1 MLNLNI
7 REARVEDAAILVA
20 AERDTAETPG
30 LLVSRSSELTLESF
44 EKKIVELSKSG
55 RYLVAEK
62 DGKIMGHA
70 FLDPMP
76 LQAISHVFRLT
87 IVVHPGYES
96 QGIGNALMKNLMDWA
111 TQTPR
116 VRKIEL
122 LVRATNQ
129 RAIRLYSKLGFL
141 EEGRFKDRV
150 RLPDGSFV
158 DDLAMAWFPER

>member
-20 AERDTAETPG
+20 ADRDTAETPG

-62 DGKIMGHA
+62 DSKIMGHA

-96 QGIGNALMKNLMDWA
+96 QGIGNALMKKLMDWA